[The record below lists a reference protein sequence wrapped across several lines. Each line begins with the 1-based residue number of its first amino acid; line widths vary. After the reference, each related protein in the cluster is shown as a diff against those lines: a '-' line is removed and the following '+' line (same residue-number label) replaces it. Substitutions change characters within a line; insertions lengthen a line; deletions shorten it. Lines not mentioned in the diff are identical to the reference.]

1 MRTVNLAEEPLE
13 LAAVLQ
19 LAGQEPVLLV
29 TPEITEPL
37 GPNDPKPSIYF
48 PKDFL
53 VRLDPKDVP
62 QQAKNGKSKKN

>member
-1 MRTVNLAEEPLE
+1 MCLRTE
-13 LAAVLQ
+13 LVLI
-19 LAGQEPVLLV
+19 V

-53 VRLDPKDVP
+53 VKLNPGDIPPTTKKGS
-62 QQAKNGKSKKN
+62 KNNN